1 MDKTR
6 KRVGRDAATTLA
18 ERQQIGLLKATGLSN
33 REIARQTGRARQTV
47 ATVLKSPDVESLRAR
62 AREVLDTGLPEF
74 AADLI
79 TASREGSKRGR
90 HEPALDALLCMGVLE
105 KPQTAAAS
113 GITINIGIAPGQPV
127 LSMSDIQILPDPHR
141 RPQRQAPNPGAE
153 TES

>member
-1 MDKTR
+1 MDKAR

-47 ATVLKSPDVESLRAR
+47 AAVLKSPDVESLRAR

-90 HEPALDALLCMGVLE
+90 HEPALDALLCLGVLE
-105 KPQTAAAS
+105 KPQTAAVS
-113 GITINIGIAPGQPV
+113 GITINIGIMGGQPSIDV
-127 LSMSDIQILPDPHR
+127 DSITRLPDPR
-141 RPQRQAPNPGAE
+141 RPII
-153 TES
+153 TITKSES